1 MRPIKEIQAQINGTI
16 RNNLPK
22 MVISIVALR
31 FLSTI
36 AVTLIAAPVS
46 LVFLL
51 DSGSLF
57 SSAML
62 LLSSILSEVVTVFL
76 MYGFFVLLGR
86 FYREERAIIGYLFQ
100 AFRDWKRMGLV
111 TLLVCAVTVGLAFL
125 TAFPSLKIIQHYK
138 GEEIETLVL
147 EEIANAKTATEA
159 GNAAGA
165 TLADGTTGA
174 LGADGAAGDVAVLGA
189 DGAADVIAA
198 DGAENSSG
206 AVSALDAAVGTDATD
221 GAVPAAELDMVS
233 AIAMRMYDEFIKYL
247 PFFLVPYLVL
257 FVLIL
262 VRYAFVFPILYH
274 EPDITVRQALKKSRL
289 LLKKKNFKLIWFC
302 LRCSLYPILAAVVCF
317 VGTLF
322 INVDFLLTVVSLLF
336 QVAFYFSIIVIML
349 SVNAFYYEHADPE
362 TLCISSPTEQDVN

>member
-1 MRPIKEIQAQINGTI
+1 MRPIKEIQTQINGTI

-22 MVISIVALR
+22 MVISIIALR

-36 AVTLIAAPVS
+36 AVSLIAAPVS
-46 LVFLL
+46 LVFLI

-62 LLSSILSEVVTVFL
+62 LLSSVLSEVVTVFL

-86 FYREERAIIGYLFQ
+86 FYREEHAVIGYLFQ
-100 AFRDWKRMGLV
+100 AFRDWKRMTIV
-111 TLLVCAVTVGLAFL
+111 TLLVCAVTVSLAFL
-125 TAFPSLKIIQHYK
+125 TAFPSLKIIQYYK
-138 GEEIETLVL
+138 GEEIKTLVL
-147 EEIANAKTATEA
+147 EEIANAKAAAET
-159 GNAAGA
+159 GNASDAGV
-165 TLADGTTGA
+165 LGT
-174 LGADGAAGDVAVLGA
+174 DGAAVAEI
-189 DGAADVIAA
+189 D
-198 DGAENSSG
+198 
-206 AVSALDAAVGTDATD
+206 AVT
-221 GAVPAAELDMVS
+221 

-247 PFFLVPYLVL
+247 PFFLVPYLIL

-274 EPDITVRQALKKSRL
+274 ERDITVRQALKKSRL

-302 LRCSLYPILAAVVCF
+302 LRCSLYPILAAVVCYAATF
-317 VGTLF
+317 F
-322 INVDFLLTVVSLLF
+322 IEVELLLAVVSLLF

-362 TLCISSPTEQDVN
+362 TLCISSPIEQDVN

>member
-57 SSAML
+57 SSVML
-62 LLSSILSEVVTVFL
+62 LASSILSEIVTVFL

-100 AFRDWKRMGLV
+100 AFRDWKRMLLV
-111 TLLVCAVTVGLAFL
+111 TLIVCGVTIVLAFA

-147 EEIANAKTATEA
+147 EEIANATAAAAA
-159 GNAAGA
+159 GNA
-165 TLADGTTGA
+165 TENSA
-174 LGADGAAGDVAVLGA
+174 LGA
-189 DGAADVIAA
+189 
-198 DGAENSSG
+198 
-206 AVSALDAAVGTDATD
+206 TD
-221 GAVPAAELDMVS
+221 GSLVTAASEIDVVS
-233 AIAMRMYDEFIKYL
+233 TIAMRMYDEFIKYL
-247 PFFLVPYLVL
+247 PFFLVPYLIL

-274 EPDITVRQALKKSRL
+274 EPEITVRQALKKSRL

-302 LRCSLYPILAAVVCF
+302 LRCSLYPILAAVVCY
-317 VGTLF
+317 VATLF

>member
-1 MRPIKEIQAQINGTI
+1 MRPIKEIQTQINGTI

-22 MVISIVALR
+22 MVISIIALR

-36 AVTLIAAPVS
+36 AVSLIAAPVS

-62 LLSSILSEVVTVFL
+62 LGSSILSEIVTVFL

-86 FYREERAIIGYLFQ
+86 FYREEHAVIGYLFQ
-100 AFRDWKRMGLV
+100 AFRDWKRMTIV
-111 TLLVCAVTVGLAFL
+111 TLLVCAVTIALAFL

-138 GEEIETLVL
+138 GEEIEALVL
-147 EEIANAKTATEA
+147 EEIANAKTAAES
-159 GNAAGA
+159 GNV
-165 TLADGTTGA
+165 TGSVS
-174 LGADGAAGDVAVLGA
+174 AGDAGVLGA
-189 DGAADVIAA
+189 D
-198 DGAENSSG
+198 
-206 AVSALDAAVGTDATD
+206 ATD
-221 GAVPAAELDMVS
+221 GVVPAGAEGLVSAASELDVVTV
-233 AIAMRMYDEFIKYL
+233 IAMRMYDEFIKYL
-247 PFFLVPYLVL
+247 PFFLVPYLIL

-262 VRYAFVFPILYH
+262 VRYVFVFPILYH

-322 INVDFLLTVVSLLF
+322 INIDFLLTVVSLLF

>member
-1 MRPIKEIQAQINGTI
+1 MRPIKEIQTQINGTI

-22 MVISIVALR
+22 MVISIIALR

-36 AVTLIAAPVS
+36 AVSLIAAPVS
-46 LVFLL
+46 LVFLI

-62 LLSSILSEVVTVFL
+62 LLSSVLSEVVTVFL

-86 FYREERAIIGYLFQ
+86 FYREEHAVIGYLFQ
-100 AFRDWKRMGLV
+100 AFRDWKRIGLV
-111 TLLVCAVTVGLAFL
+111 TLLVCAVTIALAFL

-138 GEEIETLVL
+138 GEEIEALVL
-147 EEIANAKTATEA
+147 EEIANAKAAAEA
-159 GNAAGA
+159 GNAAGDA
-165 TLADGTTGA
+165 T
-174 LGADGAAGDVAVLGA
+174 VLGA
-189 DGAADVIAA
+189 GKSSDVA
-198 DGAENSSG
+198 
-206 AVSALDAAVGTDATD
+206 SALDAAVGADNTARGTTD
-221 GAVPAAELDMVS
+221 GNFAAAVAEIDAVT

-247 PFFLVPYLVL
+247 PFFLVPYLIL

-274 EPDITVRQALKKSRL
+274 ERDITVRQALKKSRL

-302 LRCSLYPILAAVVCF
+302 LRCSLYPILAAVVCYAATF
-317 VGTLF
+317 F
-322 INVDFLLTVVSLLF
+322 IEIELLLAVVSLLF

-362 TLCISSPTEQDVN
+362 TLCISSPTEQNVN

>member
-1 MRPIKEIQAQINGTI
+1 MRPIKEIQTQINGTI

-51 DSGSLF
+51 DSGSIF
-57 SSAML
+57 SSVML
-62 LLSSILSEVVTVFL
+62 LGSSILSEIVTVFL

-111 TLLVCAVTVGLAFL
+111 TLLVCVVTIALAFL

-138 GEEIETLVL
+138 GDEIETLVL
-147 EEIANAKTATEA
+147 EEIANATTA
-159 GNAAGA
+159 NV
-165 TLADGTTGA
+165 DNSA
-174 LGADGAAGDVAVLGA
+174 LGETERSIVAAASEIDVV
-189 DGAADVIAA
+189 
-198 DGAENSSG
+198 
-206 AVSALDAAVGTDATD
+206 TT
-221 GAVPAAELDMVS
+221 
-233 AIAMRMYDEFIKYL
+233 IAMRMYDEFIKYL
-247 PFFLVPYLVL
+247 PFFLVPYLIL

-274 EPDITVRQALKKSRL
+274 EPEITVRQALKKSRL

-302 LRCSLYPILAAVVCF
+302 LRCSLYPILAAVVCY

>member
-1 MRPIKEIQAQINGTI
+1 MRPIKEIQTQINGTI

-51 DSGSLF
+51 DSGSIF
-57 SSAML
+57 SSVML
-62 LLSSILSEVVTVFL
+62 LGSSILSEIVTVFL

-111 TLLVCAVTVGLAFL
+111 TLLVCLVTIVLAFL

-138 GEEIETLVL
+138 GDEIETLVL
-147 EEIANAKTATEA
+147 EEIANATAAAEA
-159 GNAAGA
+159 GNA
-165 TLADGTTGA
+165 TTANVDNSA
-174 LGADGAAGDVAVLGA
+174 LGETERSIVAAASEIDVV
-189 DGAADVIAA
+189 
-198 DGAENSSG
+198 
-206 AVSALDAAVGTDATD
+206 TT
-221 GAVPAAELDMVS
+221 
-233 AIAMRMYDEFIKYL
+233 IAMRMYDEFIKYL
-247 PFFLVPYLVL
+247 PFFLVPYLIL

-274 EPDITVRQALKKSRL
+274 EPEITVRQALKKSRL

-302 LRCSLYPILAAVVCF
+302 LRCSLYPILAAVVCY

>member
-22 MVISIVALR
+22 MIISIVALR

-57 SSAML
+57 SSVML
-62 LLSSILSEVVTVFL
+62 LASSILSEIVTVFL

-100 AFRDWKRMGLV
+100 AFRDWKRMLLV
-111 TLLVCAVTVGLAFL
+111 TLIVCGVTIVLAFA

-147 EEIANAKTATEA
+147 EEIANATAAAAA
-159 GNAAGA
+159 GNATVVNVADDASLGA
-165 TLADGTTGA
+165 ISTGA
-174 LGADGAAGDVAVLGA
+174 D
-189 DGAADVIAA
+189 
-198 DGAENSSG
+198 SS
-206 AVSALDAAVGTDATD
+206 VVGATD
-221 GAVPAAELDMVS
+221 GSLVTAASEIDVVS
-233 AIAMRMYDEFIKYL
+233 TIAMRMYDEFIKYL
-247 PFFLVPYLVL
+247 PFFLVPYLIL

-274 EPDITVRQALKKSRL
+274 EPEITVRQALKKSRL

-302 LRCSLYPILAAVVCF
+302 LRCSLYPILAAVVCY

>member
-62 LLSSILSEVVTVFL
+62 LLSSILSEIVTVFL

-165 TLADGTTGA
+165 TLADGATGA
-174 LGADGAAGDVAVLGA
+174 LGAGK
-189 DGAADVIAA
+189 
-198 DGAENSSG
+198 SSG
-206 AVSALDAAVGTDATD
+206 AASALDAAVGTDATD

-322 INVDFLLTVVSLLF
+322 INIDFLLTVVSLLF

>member
-1 MRPIKEIQAQINGTI
+1 MRPIKEIQTQINGTI

-22 MVISIVALR
+22 MVISIIALR

-36 AVTLIAAPVS
+36 AVSLIAAPVS
-46 LVFLL
+46 LVFLI

-62 LLSSILSEVVTVFL
+62 LLSSVLSEVVTVFL

-86 FYREERAIIGYLFQ
+86 FYREEHAVIGYLFQ
-100 AFRDWKRMGLV
+100 AFRDWKRMTIV
-111 TLLVCAVTVGLAFL
+111 TLLVCAVTVSLAFL

-138 GEEIETLVL
+138 GEEIKTLVL
-147 EEIANAKTATEA
+147 EEIANAKAAAET
-159 GNAAGA
+159 GNASDAGV
-165 TLADGTTGA
+165 LGT
-174 LGADGAAGDVAVLGA
+174 DGAAVAEI
-189 DGAADVIAA
+189 D
-198 DGAENSSG
+198 
-206 AVSALDAAVGTDATD
+206 AVT
-221 GAVPAAELDMVS
+221 

-247 PFFLVPYLVL
+247 PFFLVPYLIL

-274 EPDITVRQALKKSRL
+274 ERDITVRQALKKSRL

-302 LRCSLYPILAAVVCF
+302 LRCSLYPILAAVVCYAATF
-317 VGTLF
+317 F
-322 INVDFLLTVVSLLF
+322 IEVELLLAVVSLLF

>member
-1 MRPIKEIQAQINGTI
+1 MRPIKEIQTQINGTI

-22 MVISIVALR
+22 MIISIVALR

-46 LVFLL
+46 LVFLI
-51 DSGSLF
+51 DTGSLF
-57 SSAML
+57 SSVML
-62 LLSSILSEVVTVFL
+62 LASSILSEIVTVFL

-100 AFRDWKRMGLV
+100 AFRDWKRMLLV
-111 TLLVCAVTVGLAFL
+111 TLIVCGVTIVLAFA

-147 EEIANAKTATEA
+147 EEIANATAAAVA
-159 GNAAGA
+159 GNA
-165 TLADGTTGA
+165 TENSA
-174 LGADGAAGDVAVLGA
+174 LGAISTGSDSL
-189 DGAADVIAA
+189 
-198 DGAENSSG
+198 
-206 AVSALDAAVGTDATD
+206 AVSATD
-221 GAVPAAELDMVS
+221 GSLVTAASEIDVVS
-233 AIAMRMYDEFIKYL
+233 TIAMRMYDEFIKYL
-247 PFFLVPYLVL
+247 PFFLVPYLIL

-274 EPDITVRQALKKSRL
+274 EPEITVRQALKKSRL

-302 LRCSLYPILAAVVCF
+302 LRCSLYPILAAVVCY

>member
-1 MRPIKEIQAQINGTI
+1 
-16 RNNLPK
+16 

-57 SSAML
+57 SSVML
-62 LLSSILSEVVTVFL
+62 LASSILSEIVTVFL

-100 AFRDWKRMGLV
+100 AFRDWKRMLLV
-111 TLLVCAVTVGLAFL
+111 TLIVCGVTIVLAFA

-147 EEIANAKTATEA
+147 EEIANATAAAAA
-159 GNAAGA
+159 GNA
-165 TLADGTTGA
+165 TENSA
-174 LGADGAAGDVAVLGA
+174 LGA
-189 DGAADVIAA
+189 
-198 DGAENSSG
+198 
-206 AVSALDAAVGTDATD
+206 TD
-221 GAVPAAELDMVS
+221 GSLVTAASEIDVVS
-233 AIAMRMYDEFIKYL
+233 TIAMRMYDEFIKYL
-247 PFFLVPYLVL
+247 PFFLVPYLIL

-274 EPDITVRQALKKSRL
+274 EPEITVRQALKKSRL

-302 LRCSLYPILAAVVCF
+302 LRCSLYPILAAVVCY
-317 VGTLF
+317 VATLF

>member
-22 MVISIVALR
+22 MIISIVALR

-111 TLLVCAVTVGLAFL
+111 TLLVCAVTIALAFL

-138 GEEIETLVL
+138 GEEIEALVL
-147 EEIANAKTATEA
+147 EEIANAKAAAES
-159 GNAAGA
+159 GNA
-165 TLADGTTGA
+165 TGSVS
-174 LGADGAAGDVAVLGA
+174 AGDATVLGA
-189 DGAADVIAA
+189 GK
-198 DGAENSSG
+198 SSG
-206 AVSALDAAVGTDATD
+206 AASALDAAVGTDATD
-221 GAVPAAELDMVS
+221 GVVPAGAEGLVAAASELDMVT

-247 PFFLVPYLVL
+247 PFFLVPYLLL

-274 EPDITVRQALKKSRL
+274 ERDITVRQALKKSRL

-302 LRCSLYPILAAVVCF
+302 LRCSIYPILAAVVCF

-322 INVDFLLTVVSLLF
+322 INIDFLLTVVSLLF

>member
-1 MRPIKEIQAQINGTI
+1 MRPIKEIQTQINGTI

-22 MVISIVALR
+22 MVISIIALR

-36 AVTLIAAPVS
+36 AVSLIAAPVS

-51 DSGSLF
+51 DSGSLC

-86 FYREERAIIGYLFQ
+86 FYREEHAVIGYLFQ
-100 AFRDWKRMGLV
+100 AFRDWKRMTIV
-111 TLLVCAVTVGLAFL
+111 TLLVCVVTIALAFL

-138 GEEIETLVL
+138 GEEIEALVL
-147 EEIANAKTATEA
+147 EEIANAKTAAES
-159 GNAAGA
+159 GNV
-165 TLADGTTGA
+165 TGSVS
-174 LGADGAAGDVAVLGA
+174 AGDAGVLGA
-189 DGAADVIAA
+189 D
-198 DGAENSSG
+198 
-206 AVSALDAAVGTDATD
+206 ATD
-221 GAVPAAELDMVS
+221 GVVPAGAEGLVAAASELDVVT

-247 PFFLVPYLVL
+247 PFFLVPYLIL

-322 INVDFLLTVVSLLF
+322 INIDFLLTVVSLLF

>member
-1 MRPIKEIQAQINGTI
+1 MRPIKEIQTQINGTI

-51 DSGSLF
+51 DSGSIF
-57 SSAML
+57 SSVML
-62 LLSSILSEVVTVFL
+62 LGSSILSEIVTVFL

-111 TLLVCAVTVGLAFL
+111 TLLVCLVTIVLAFL

-138 GEEIETLVL
+138 GDEIETLVL
-147 EEIANAKTATEA
+147 EEIANATVAAEA
-159 GNAAGA
+159 GNAAA
-165 TLADGTTGA
+165 VNVDNSA
-174 LGADGAAGDVAVLGA
+174 LGETERSIVAAASEIDVV
-189 DGAADVIAA
+189 
-198 DGAENSSG
+198 
-206 AVSALDAAVGTDATD
+206 TT
-221 GAVPAAELDMVS
+221 
-233 AIAMRMYDEFIKYL
+233 IAMRMYDEFIKYL
-247 PFFLVPYLVL
+247 PFFLVPYLIL

-274 EPDITVRQALKKSRL
+274 EPEITVRQALKKSRL

-302 LRCSLYPILAAVVCF
+302 LRCSLYPILAAVVCY

>member
-1 MRPIKEIQAQINGTI
+1 MRPIKEIQTQINGTI

-22 MVISIVALR
+22 MVISIIALR

-36 AVTLIAAPVS
+36 AVSLIAAPVS
-46 LVFLL
+46 LVFLI

-62 LLSSILSEVVTVFL
+62 LLSSVLSEVVTVFL

-86 FYREERAIIGYLFQ
+86 FYREEHAVIGYLFQ
-100 AFRDWKRMGLV
+100 AFRDWKRMTIV
-111 TLLVCAVTVGLAFL
+111 TLLVCAVTVSLAFL
-125 TAFPSLKIIQHYK
+125 TAFPSLKIIQYYK
-138 GEEIETLVL
+138 GEEIKTLVL
-147 EEIANAKTATEA
+147 EEIANAKAAAEA
-159 GNAAGA
+159 GNASDAG
-165 TLADGTTGA
+165 
-174 LGADGAAGDVAVLGA
+174 VLGA
-189 DGAADVIAA
+189 DGAADVIVA
-198 DGAENSSG
+198 DGARNSVLG
-206 AVSALDAAVGTDATD
+206 TDNTARGTTDGNLAAAVAEIDAVT
-221 GAVPAAELDMVS
+221 

-247 PFFLVPYLVL
+247 PFFLVPYLIL

-274 EPDITVRQALKKSRL
+274 ERDITVRQALKKSRL

-302 LRCSLYPILAAVVCF
+302 LRCSLYPILAAVVCYAATF
-317 VGTLF
+317 F
-322 INVDFLLTVVSLLF
+322 IEIELLLAVVSLLF

>member
-1 MRPIKEIQAQINGTI
+1 MRPIKEIQTQINGTI

-36 AVTLIAAPVS
+36 AVSLIAAPVS

-57 SSAML
+57 SSVML
-62 LLSSILSEVVTVFL
+62 LGSSILSEIVTVFL

-86 FYREERAIIGYLFQ
+86 FYREEHAVIGYLFQ
-100 AFRDWKRMGLV
+100 AFRDWKRMTIV
-111 TLLVCAVTVGLAFL
+111 TLLVCAVTITLAFL

-147 EEIANAKTATEA
+147 EEIANAKAAAESRK
-159 GNAAGA
+159 AAGV
-165 TLADGTTGA
+165 
-174 LGADGAAGDVAVLGA
+174 DGAGVL
-189 DGAADVIAA
+189 
-198 DGAENSSG
+198 GAENSALG
-206 AVSALDAAVGTDATD
+206 ATPALDATD
-221 GAVPAAELDMVS
+221 GVVPAGAEGLVAAAAEIDVVT

-247 PFFLVPYLVL
+247 PFFLVPYLIL

-302 LRCSLYPILAAVVCF
+302 LRCSLYPILAAVVCY
-317 VGTLF
+317 VATLF
-322 INVDFLLTVVSLLF
+322 INVDFLLTIVSLLF